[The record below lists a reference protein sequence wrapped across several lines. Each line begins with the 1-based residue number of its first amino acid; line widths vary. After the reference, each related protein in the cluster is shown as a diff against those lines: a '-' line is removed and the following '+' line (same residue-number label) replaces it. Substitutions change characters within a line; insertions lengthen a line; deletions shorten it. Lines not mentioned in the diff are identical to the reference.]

1 MNTRR
6 VTIAQGWFA
15 GAIAIAIALVV
26 AVTSHAFDD
35 TVSQKAAQFRDNMRK
50 QLDAVEGRLRSV
62 KATLGPSRR
71 MLRKLCGEA

>member
-15 GAIAIAIALVV
+15 GAFAIAIAQVV

-50 QLDAVEGRLRSV
+50 QL
-62 KATLGPSRR
+62 TPSR
-71 MLRKLCGEA
+71 GGSGP